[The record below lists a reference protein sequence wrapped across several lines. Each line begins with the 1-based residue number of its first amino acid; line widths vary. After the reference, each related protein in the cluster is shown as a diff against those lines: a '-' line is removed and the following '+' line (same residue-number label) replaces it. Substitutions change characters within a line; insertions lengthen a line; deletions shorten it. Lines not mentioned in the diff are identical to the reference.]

1 MTRYLLDT
9 NALSDVIRNP
19 SGAIAKRLE
28 KVGEESVCTSIVV
41 AAELRYGAAKRG
53 AERLTRRVEQLL
65 SQLDVLAFDVPADAA
80 YGQVRTQLEKSG
92 TPIGG
97 LDLLIASHALSLG
110 YVVVT
115 DNEREF
121 SRVEGLRIENWLR
134 G

>member
-19 SGAIAKRLE
+19 AGAIAKRLAE
-28 KVGEESVCTSIVV
+28 VGEDSVCTSIVV

-53 AERLTRRVEQLL
+53 SERLTRRVEQLL
-65 SQLDVLAFDVPADAA
+65 DQMDVLPFDVPADAT
-80 YGQVRTQLEKSG
+80 YGQVRTQLEKAG

-97 LDLLIASHALSLG
+97 IDLLIASHALSLG

-121 SRVEGLRIENWLR
+121 ARVEGLQVENWLR